1 MVFSLLLG
9 TIVGFVL
16 AVPPGP
22 VGVTTLKA
30 GLRGD
35 ERTGVLIG
43 FGAGVMD
50 FFYCLFAMLATSAI
64 SSSLQSF
71 FSEYPLAIIIFQVL
85 CVLILVGYGILELRN
100 ARTSHCQST
109 QMQPSRLRKAAERLK
124 KNGPFFIGV
133 AIALMNIANPT
144 FLPSLAYT
152 SMLIQHSS
160 FFDNT
165 ILNCLMFSVGFGFGN
180 FGWLY
185 ALLRVVLYY
194 KERFSPEFTLRIH
207 RFAGFTMIG
216 AGTLLGYR
224 VIFTKWPEIA
234 RLLFAV

>member
-35 ERTGVLIG
+35 ERGGVLIG
-43 FGAGVMD
+43 LGAGVMD
-50 FFYCLFAMLATSAI
+50 LFYCLFAMLATSAL
-64 SSSLQSF
+64 SSSLEAF
-71 FSEYPLAIIIFQVL
+71 FGDYPLAMIIFQVL
-85 CVLILVGYGILELRN
+85 CVLMLVGYGIMELRSS
-100 ARTSHCQST
+100 RVQQCLQQDSH
-109 QMQPSRLRKAAERLK
+109 PGRLRVLAERLK
-124 KNGPFFIGV
+124 KNGPFFIGI

-152 SMLIQHSS
+152 SMVIQHSS
-160 FFDNT
+160 FFENT
-165 ILNCLMFSVGFGFGN
+165 ALNCLLFSVGFGLGN

-185 ALLRVVLYY
+185 SILKIVLFY
-194 KERFSPEFTLRIH
+194 KDRFSPEFTLRLH

-224 VIFTKWPEIA
+224 VLFSKGSEIA
-234 RLLFAV
+234 RLLFAF

>member
-35 ERTGVLIG
+35 ERGGVLIG
-43 FGAGVMD
+43 LGAGVMD
-50 FFYCLFAMLATSAI
+50 LFYCLFAMLATSAL
-64 SSSLQSF
+64 SSSLEAF
-71 FSEYPLAIIIFQVL
+71 FGDYPLAMTMFQVI
-85 CVLILVGYGILELRN
+85 CVLMLVGYGIMELRSSRIQQC
-100 ARTSHCQST
+100 AQAIA
-109 QMQPSRLRKAAERLK
+109 QPSRLRRIAEKLK

-152 SMLIQHSS
+152 SMIIQHSS
-160 FFDNT
+160 FFENT
-165 ILNCLMFSVGFGFGN
+165 AANCLLFSIGFGLGN

-185 ALLRVVLYY
+185 SILKIVLFY
-194 KERFSPEFTLRIH
+194 KERFSPEFTLRLH

-224 VIFTKWPEIA
+224 VFFTKGSEIA
-234 RLLFAV
+234 RLLFAF

>member
-1 MVFSLLLG
+1 MIFSLLLG

-35 ERTGVLIG
+35 ERTGILIG
-43 FGAGVMD
+43 LGAGVMD
-50 FFYCLFAMLATSAI
+50 LFYCLFAMLATSAI
-64 SSSLQSF
+64 SSSLQNF
-71 FSEYPLAIIIFQVL
+71 FSEYPLAITIFQIL
-85 CVLILVGYGILELRN
+85 CVLLLVGYGILELRN
-100 ARTSHCQST
+100 ARTGHCENGQH
-109 QMQPSRLRKAAERLK
+109 QPSGLRKAADRLK

-152 SMLIQHSS
+152 SMIIQHSA

-165 ILNCLMFSVGFGFGN
+165 ILNCMMFSVGFGLGN

-185 ALLRVVLYY
+185 AVLRVVLYY

-224 VIFTKWPEIA
+224 VLFTKGPEIA